1 MPESMIIMGNFLGG
15 PDPNDKL
22 LEGLKDHS
30 HDDVVTATSATNTRG
45 NARRQGTQGM
55 GSVDLLQ
62 RNLASYANHGPAL
75 P

>member
-22 LEGLKDHS
+22 LEGLKDQNMEDHANS
-30 HDDVVTATSATNTRG
+30 TG
-45 NARRQGTQGM
+45 GPRRQGGNGV

-62 RNLASYANHGPAL
+62 RNLVNYS
-75 P
+75 